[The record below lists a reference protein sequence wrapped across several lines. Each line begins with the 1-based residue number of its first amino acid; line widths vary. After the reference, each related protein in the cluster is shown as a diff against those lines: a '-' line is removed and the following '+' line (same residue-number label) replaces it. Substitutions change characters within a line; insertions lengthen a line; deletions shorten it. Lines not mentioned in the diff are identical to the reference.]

1 MKKHNDQNIKEV
13 LKELMGQRQ
22 LGGKLRLTKI
32 RSSWEEL
39 MGPTISGYTTNI
51 GLRKHTVYIS
61 LNSAPLRQELNMSKE
76 KIVGLLNEA
85 LGEEYVKEVVI
96 K

>member
-32 RSSWEEL
+32 RSSWGEL

-51 GLRKHTVYIS
+51 GLRKNTVYIN
-61 LNSAPLRQELNMSKE
+61 LNSAPLKQELNMSKE
-76 KIVGLLNEA
+76 KIIRLLNEA

-96 K
+96 R